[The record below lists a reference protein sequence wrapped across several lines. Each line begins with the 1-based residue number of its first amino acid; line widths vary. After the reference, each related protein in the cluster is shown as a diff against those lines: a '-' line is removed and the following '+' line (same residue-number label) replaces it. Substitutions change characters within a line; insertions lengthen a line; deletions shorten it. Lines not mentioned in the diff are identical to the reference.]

1 MLYVLE
7 IMSFITFV
15 LFDIQLLFTAILI
28 LVFDLGMEFVSVLG
42 LEADEPEFDGMK
54 YPPLFRKERMLT
66 KNLLG
71 ISYRKKW

>member
-1 MLYVLE
+1 
-7 IMSFITFV
+7 MSFITFV